1 MNTNSNSVPTC
12 FIDCGEVDIKDE
24 VKVEHI
30 DIKEE
35 IKEELF
41 EDDFKYTMIKT
52 QNFGDDIKHEDE
64 DPLSC

>member
-1 MNTNSNSVPTC
+1 MNTNSNSILTS
-12 FIDCGEVDIKDE
+12 FIDCGEVDIKE

-41 EDDFKYTMIKT
+41 DDNYKYSLIKNE
-52 QNFGDDIKHEDE
+52 NFGEEYKHEDE